1 MATKKFTLHPDR
13 YLDANPSVRKIAR
26 ELYRSVKKLPII
38 SPHGHVD
45 PALFSKNKPFPD
57 PAQLFIVPDHYI
69 FRMLHAQGIP
79 LERMGVPTRDGSPT
93 ETDGRKIWQLFAENY
108 HLFRGTPS
116 GAWLDAELVEV
127 LGVKEKLNGK
137 NAQKIYDFIQAKLET
152 KEFRPRA
159 LFQRFNI
166 EVLATTDAATDTLD
180 HHTAMRASGWKGRVI
195 PTFRPDGVTNLLD
208 PAWSANVK
216 RLGELAGHEITTM
229 RAFIGALE
237 SRRAFFKSMGAVAT
251 DHGVQSPYTHQ
262 LSEREA
268 DDILGR
274 ALKGLATAQDA
285 AQFTAHMLLEMARM
299 SSDDG
304 LVMQLHAGALRN
316 HHTGIFRRFGPDK
329 GFDIPAPTEY
339 VSNLRELTEKYGNH
353 PNLKIILFTLDETTY
368 ARELAPLVG
377 VYPAL
382 KVGPA
387 WWFHDSIEG
396 MVRYRANIMETAG
409 LYNTAG
415 FNDDTRAFLSIP
427 ARHDLSRRMDA
438 NWVASLV
445 ARHLVSKSEGSDMM
459 YELAN
464 GLVKRAYG
472 L

>member
-1 MATKKFTLHPDR
+1 
-13 YLDANPSVRKIAR
+13 
-26 ELYRSVKKLPII
+26 
-38 SPHGHVD
+38 
-45 PALFSKNKPFPD
+45 
-57 PAQLFIVPDHYI
+57 
-69 FRMLHAQGIP
+69 
-79 LERMGVPTRDGSPT
+79 
-93 ETDGRKIWQLFAENY
+93 
-108 HLFRGTPS
+108 
-116 GAWLDAELVEV
+116 
-127 LGVKEKLNGK
+127 
-137 NAQKIYDFIQAKLET
+137 
-152 KEFRPRA
+152 
-159 LFQRFNI
+159 
-166 EVLATTDAATDTLD
+166 
-180 HHTAMRASGWKGRVI
+180 MRAAGWKGRVI

-208 PAWSANVK
+208 PAWGTNMK
-216 RLGELAGHEITTM
+216 KLGELVGHELTTV
-229 RAFIGALE
+229 RAFIAALE

-262 LSEREA
+262 LSDREA

-274 ALKGLATAQDA
+274 ALRGLATAQDA
-285 AQFTAHMLLEMARM
+285 ALFTAHMLMEMARM
-299 SSDDG
+299 SSEDG

-329 GFDIPAPTEY
+329 GFDVPSPTEY
-339 VSNLRELTEKYGNH
+339 VANLRELTEKYGNH

-368 ARELAPLVG
+368 ARELAPLAG
-377 VYPAL
+377 VYPSL

-445 ARHLVSKSEGSDMM
+445 ARHLVSKIEGLDMM